1 MPTWLSRWPQKL
13 CWKAQ
18 VALRE
23 EDLWEP
29 LRELPRLP
37 LFPLWKPQQILPH
50 QQLILPHPQF
60 VLGDAQ
66 HPFATAQAQ
75 MCGADAPAQ
84 VFSPKAGVAVRRSLF
99 LPREGW
105 GAAPLSTLQSP
116 WGPWFSPPL
125 MSYQATPRQYGAHW
139 TPTYTPRNYTPEMF
153 MSRKVFP
160 RWQCHQNHLGDI
172 VWSVH
177 QPAQRAASTVLLF
190 CHSVDPAHCWT
201 LKAQP

>member
-23 EDLWEP
+23 QGLWES

-60 VLGDAQ
+60 VLGETQ

-75 MCGADAPAQ
+75 MCGADAPA
-84 VFSPKAGVAVRRSLF
+84 P
-99 LPREGW
+99 P
-105 GAAPLSTLQSP
+105 STLQSP

-125 MSYQATPRQYGAHW
+125 MSYQATPRQYRAHW
-139 TPTYTPRNYTPEMF
+139 TLTYTPRNSTSEMF

-160 RWQCHQNHLGDI
+160 RWQCHQNHLGEI
-172 VWSVH
+172 VCSVH
-177 QPAQRAASTVLLF
+177 QTAQRAASTVL
-190 CHSVDPAHCWT
+190 W
-201 LKAQP
+201 